1 MPKIQRQTTST
12 PATKTKAKTKTKKAR
27 ILSLLKCKSGATI
40 EQIAKATGWQA
51 HTIRAALTRL
61 RQAGIPIERVPYDKG
76 SRYHLIKDRR
86 GA

>member
-12 PATKTKAKTKTKKAR
+12 PATKTKAKTKKAR

-61 RQAGIPIERVPYDKG
+61 RQAGIPIERFREDGKV
-76 SRYHLIKDRR
+76 SRYHLLKDRR

>member
-1 MPKIQRQTTST
+1 MPKIQRQTTRT
-12 PATKTKAKTKTKKAR
+12 PAPKSKTKKAR
-27 ILSLLKCKSGATI
+27 ILSLLKRKSGATI

-51 HTIRAALTRL
+51 HTVRAALTRL
-61 RQAGIPIERVPYDKG
+61 RQAGTPIERVRGNKV